1 MGMHNIQVYFTIA
14 LDHKDKKKNNNN
26 AVYLYSKWY
35 SNIFLA
41 KHGCI
46 SVAAIVCA
54 FDLDF
59 QLFFFLPL
67 CIYFLHISAAEGE
80 GWSQGHINKQ
90 TRGIFFFFF
99 LFYNYFQELLS
110 FGMD

>member
-14 LDHKDKKKNNNN
+14 LDHKDKKNNNN

-59 QLFFFLPL
+59 QFFFSPSLHLFPP
-67 CIYFLHISAAEGE
+67 HISC
-80 GWSQGHINKQ
+80 
-90 TRGIFFFFF
+90 
-99 LFYNYFQELLS
+99 
-110 FGMD
+110 

>member
-14 LDHKDKKKNNNN
+14 LDHKDKKKNNNNN

-46 SVAAIVCA
+46 SVAANVCA
-54 FDLDF
+54 FGLDLH
-59 QLFFFLPL
+59 FFLPL
-67 CIYFLHISAAEGE
+67 CIYFLHISVAEGE
-80 GWSQGHINKQ
+80 GWSQGRVNKQ
-90 TRGIFFFFF
+90 TWDFFF
-99 LFYNYFQELLS
+99 LLFYFFLLFS
-110 FGMD
+110 RIISRSY